1 MCRKQFPYSFDTK
14 CRIEHVYSFLLF
26 QLGDINMEFNIDL
39 SDVKEE
45 DIENVNSFEPIPEG
59 RYTLKAEEWKVKT
72 SKKENQYIAVT
83 FSVVSEDYKTRKIWQ
98 NYAVGADQGKFA
110 RALVKA
116 WALATG
122 ENISSINKGS
132 LDALVGR
139 SFDAMVG
146 IEESE
151 GYKPKNKIQ
160 HFIIPESGT
169 LTKSKHDLSVDEL
182 KEDDR
187 DEGVPF

>member
-26 QLGDINMEFNIDL
+26 QLGDRNMEFDIDL
-39 SDVKEE
+39 SDVKDE
-45 DIENVNSFEPIPEG
+45 DIENANSFEPIPAG
-59 RYTLKAEEWKVKT
+59 RYTLKAEEWEVKT
-72 SKKENQYIAVT
+72 SKNANQYIAVT
-83 FSVVSEDYKTRKIWQ
+83 FSVVSEGYKTRKIWQ
-98 NYAVGADQGKFA
+98 NYAVGAAQGKFA

-122 ENISSINKGS
+122 ENISSINKDS
-132 LDALVGR
+132 MNALLER
-139 SFDAMVG
+139 PFDAMVG

-151 GYKPKNKIQ
+151 GYKPKNKIEQ
-160 HFIIPESGT
+160 FIMPESGT
-169 LTKSKHDLSVDEL
+169 LAKNKLDLSVDEL